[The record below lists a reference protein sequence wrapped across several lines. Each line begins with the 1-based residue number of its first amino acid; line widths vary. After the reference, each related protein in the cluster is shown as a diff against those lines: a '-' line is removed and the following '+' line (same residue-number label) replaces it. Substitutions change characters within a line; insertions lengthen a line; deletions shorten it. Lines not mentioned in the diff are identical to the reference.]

1 MEQKKYN
8 IIYADP
14 PWTYRVYSSKGNGR
28 SAASH
33 YPVMEL
39 EAIKALPVEQLA
51 EKDCTLFLWVTFP
64 NLRESFEVIESWGF
78 TFKTVAFVWIKRN
91 RKSDSLFWGMGY
103 WTRANAE
110 ICLLATKGAPK
121 RQSAGVHQKSI
132 KKSISAYFQSFAGT
146 QQKTGRSQGTHC
158 GAAGGSAPD

>member
-64 NLRESFEVIESWGF
+64 NLRESFEVIEAGDLPL
-78 TFKTVAFVWIKRN
+78 KRLLSCGLSETGN
-91 RKSDSLFWGMGY
+91 RTACFGAWDIGLVPMRKS
-103 WTRANAE
+103 A
-110 ICLLATKGAPK
+110 CLLQKAL
-121 RQSAGVHQKSI
+121 QSGNLLVSI
-132 KKSISAYFQSFAGT
+132 
-146 QQKTGRSQGTHC
+146 R
-158 GAAGGSAPD
+158 